1 MLHPSVGVTRDKPYL
16 SSFMNPTVIYLFLH
30 LCFLSCDLRI
40 LPAIVLLT
48 DSGLGF
54 EWFFFF
60 IVFLERQLDL
70 ENAFDKPQIFVL
82 RMEQREHACNF

>member
-54 EWFFFF
+54 ECFFF
-60 IVFLERQLDL
+60 LHCLSGKTTGPRKCL
-70 ENAFDKPQIFVL
+70 
-82 RMEQREHACNF
+82 